1 MSILFGRR
9 QQQREAG
16 LSTLEQLQSS
26 RGRRV
31 GSVNVTHDTA
41 LRHSAVWAALRLRAN
56 LISSL
61 PVDVFRRAGAMQVEV
76 GRPPLLVEP
85 SPGWSFGAWMWA
97 TQFDLD
103 RYGNTIG
110 LIVER
115 DALNLPKRVDLW
127 SAPAVTMRGRGDEI
141 TSYRYSPG
149 SGSSVEYGPEDI
161 WHERQYRIAG
171 SPVGLDPIAYAAW
184 SIGGYLSAQEFA
196 LDYFATGGHPSG
208 VLRNTEQTIVK
219 GLAAEAKA
227 SFKAATYGRDI
238 FVTGK
243 DWEWS
248 PAGAPEAAT
257 TFLESQAASSVDIA
271 RYLDV
276 PADVIDAAVQGSS
289 LTYANIVQRNLQLL
303 IYSLGAPIKRRE
315 DALSA
320 ATAAPRFVK
329 LNAEALLRMD
339 PETRTK
345 LLLDQVAARTL
356 VPSEARAID
365 DRAPFTDEQLAELA
379 FFAQLGKAA
388 PTTKQAAK
396 PQEVS

>member
-1 MSILFGRR
+1 MSLFFGRP
-9 QQQREAG
+9 QQREAS
-16 LSTLEQLQSS
+16 LSTLEQLQSL

-61 PVDVFRRAGAMQVEV
+61 PVDVFRRSGSLQVEV
-76 GRPPLLVEP
+76 ARPPLLVKP
-85 SPGWSFGAWMWA
+85 SPGWSFGQWMWA

-103 RYGNTIG
+103 RFGNAIG

-127 SAPAVTMRGRGDEI
+127 SAPSVTIYGCGDQI

-149 SGSSVEYGPEDI
+149 TGASLEYGPEDI

-171 SPVGLDPIAYAAW
+171 SPVGMDPIAYAAW

-208 VLRNTEQTIVK
+208 VLRNTEKTIVK

-227 SFKAATYGRDI
+227 GFKAATYQRDI

-243 DWEWS
+243 DWEWT

-315 DALSA
+315 DALSE
-320 ATAAPRFVK
+320 ATSAPRFVK
-329 LNAEALLRMD
+329 LNADALLRMD

-345 LLLDQVAARTL
+345 LLLEQVKAKTL
-356 VPSEARAID
+356 APSEVRAID
-365 DRAPFTDEQLAELA
+365 DRPEFTADQLAELA
-379 FFAQLGKAA
+379 FFAQLGKTA
-388 PTTKQAAK
+388 PTTKQAAT
-396 PQEVS
+396 PQEVP

>member
-1 MSILFGRR
+1 MSLFFGRR
-9 QQQREAG
+9 QQQREAS
-16 LSTLEQLQSS
+16 LSTLEQLQSL

-61 PVDVFRRAGAMQVEV
+61 PVDVFRVAGALQVEV
-76 GRPPLLVEP
+76 GRPPLLIEP

-115 DALNLPKRVDLW
+115 DALGLPKRVDLW
-127 SAPAVTMRGRGDEI
+127 SAPAVTMRGCGDEI
-141 TSYRYSPG
+141 TSYRYSTG
-149 SGSSVEYGPEDI
+149 ASSVEYGPEDV

-208 VLRNTEQTIVK
+208 VLRNTENTVV
-219 GLAAEAKA
+219 GALAKEAKA
-227 SFKAATYGRDI
+227 SFKAATYGRDV

-243 DWEWS
+243 DWEWT

-320 ATAAPRFVK
+320 ATPAPRFVK
-329 LNAEALLRMD
+329 LNSDALLRMD

-345 LLLDQVAARTL
+345 LLLAQVAAKTR
-356 VPSEARAID
+356 VPSEVRAID
-365 DRAPFTDEQLAELA
+365 DLAPYTDEQLAELA
-379 FFAQLGKAA
+379 FFAQLGKPTV
-388 PTTKQAAK
+388 PTTQQAAK
-396 PQEVS
+396 PQEVP